1 MCHSNNKYMR
11 DYYKNKELSYL
22 KYQDV
27 NNSNGWAMLQQLPV
41 NNFGWIEDTSP
52 FNKNSGRKIM
62 TEFVGLRAKTYR
74 YLIHDCSE
82 DKKAKGTKMCAKLFR
97 SNSTSK

>member
-1 MCHSNNKYMR
+1 
-11 DYYKNKELSYL
+11 
-22 KYQDV
+22 
-27 NNSNGWAMLQQLPV
+27 MLQQLPV

-52 FNKNSGRKIM
+52 FNENSGRKIM

-74 YLIHDCSE
+74 YLIHDCRE